1 MSVDKFDCNNTADVE
16 GEQFINENLDLDYL
30 SALASDY
37 VLLDTITDIDSD
49 PVIVIDALT

>member
-16 GEQFINENLDLDYL
+16 GESFINDNLDLDYL

-49 PVIVIDALT
+49 PIIVIDALT